1 VEAELRA
8 FRLYLETERH
18 ASPYTLRNY
27 TSDLKEFREFL
38 GQKGVSSWESVGRE
52 VLRDYLASLLDR
64 GIARSSIS
72 RKFSALRSLYKYL
85 VRERKVAADPTRTTS
100 VPKKETRL
108 PSFLSQEEMISLLEA
123 CDPATPSGL
132 RDRALLELLYA
143 SGLRVSEI
151 VGLDVA
157 DVDLTGKEARVW
169 GKRSKER
176 LVVMGRPAQRALR
189 AYLERGRTVLLGEN
203 RSPALFLNVDG
214 SRLTVRSVQKIVK
227 EYALKAGLEK
237 DIHPHLLRHTFATHL
252 LDGGADLRTVQE
264 LLGHE
269 SLASTQVYT
278 HISQS
283 QARRVYARAHPR
295 AKEGK

>member
-1 VEAELRA
+1 MEAELRS

-27 TSDLKEFREFL
+27 TSDLKEFRQLL
-38 GQKGVSSWESVGRE
+38 GQKGVSSWEGVGRE
-52 VLRDYLASLLDR
+52 VLRDYLASLLER

-72 RKFSALRSLYKYL
+72 RKFSALRSFYKYL
-85 VRERKVAADPTRTTS
+85 VREKKVPADPTRSTS
-100 VPKKETRL
+100 VPKKEARL
-108 PSFLSQEEMISLLEA
+108 PSFLTREEMISLLKA
-123 CDPATPSGL
+123 PDLSTPAGL
-132 RDRALLELLYA
+132 RDQALLELLYA

-157 DVDLTGKEARVW
+157 DVDLAGKEARVW

-176 LVVMGRPAQRALR
+176 VVVMGRPAATALR
-189 AYLERGRTVLLGEN
+189 EYLEKARPALLGQG
-203 RSPALFLNVDG
+203 RSPALFLNIEG
-214 SRLTVRSVQKIVK
+214 KRLTVRSIQKMVK
-227 EYALKAGLEK
+227 EYAVKAGLEK

-283 QARRVYARAHPR
+283 QARRVYTRAHPR
-295 AKEGK
+295 ARDKT

>member
-1 VEAELRA
+1 MEAEIRA

-38 GQKGVSSWESVGRE
+38 GQRGVSSWESVGRE

-85 VRERKVAADPTRTTS
+85 VREKKVAADPTRTTS

-108 PSFLSQEEMISLLEA
+108 PSFLSREEMISLLEA

-214 SRLTVRSVQKIVK
+214 SRLTVRSVQKMVK

-283 QARRVYARAHPR
+283 QARRVYARSHPR

>member
-1 VEAELRA
+1 MEAELSA

-27 TSDLKEFREFL
+27 LHDLKEFRDFL
-38 GQKGVSSWESVGRE
+38 VQNGVSSWEGVGRE
-52 VLRDYLASLLDR
+52 VLRDYLASLLER

-72 RKFSALRSLYKYL
+72 RKFSALRSFYKYL
-85 VRERKVAADPTRTTS
+85 VREKRVAADPTRTTS
-100 VPKKETRL
+100 VPKKEARL
-108 PSFLSQEEMISLLEA
+108 PSFLTREEMLSLLEA
-123 CDPATPSGL
+123 PDLSTPAGL

-151 VGLDVA
+151 AGLDVA
-157 DVDLTGKEARVW
+157 NVDLTEKEARVW

-176 LVVMGRPAQRALR
+176 LVVMGRPAARALR
-189 AYLERGRTVLLGEN
+189 EYLEKGRPALLGEN
-203 RSPALFLNVDG
+203 RSTALFLNVDG
-214 SRLTVRSVQKIVK
+214 KRLTVRSVQKMVK

-237 DIHPHLLRHTFATHL
+237 DVHPHLLRHTFATHL

-283 QARRVYARAHPR
+283 QARRVYTRAHPR
-295 AKEGK
+295 AKEG

>member
-1 VEAELRA
+1 MEAALRA

-27 TSDLKEFREFL
+27 SHDLEELRRFL
-38 GQKGVSSWESVGRE
+38 GQKGVASWEGVGRE
-52 VLRDYLASLLDR
+52 VLRDYLASLLER

-72 RKFSALRSLYKYL
+72 RKFSALRSFYKYL
-85 VRERKVAADPTRTTS
+85 VREKRVAADPTRTTS
-100 VPKKETRL
+100 VPKKEARL
-108 PSFLSQEEMISLLEA
+108 PSFLTREEMLSLLEA
-123 CDPATPSGL
+123 PDLSTPAGL

-157 DVDLTGKEARVW
+157 DVDLAGKEARVW

-176 LVVMGRPAQRALR
+176 LVVMGRPAARALR
-189 AYLERGRTVLLGEN
+189 EYLEKARPALLREG

-214 SRLTVRSVQKIVK
+214 ERLTVRSVQKMVK

-283 QARRVYARAHPR
+283 QARRVYTRAHPR
-295 AKEGK
+295 AKEG

>member
-1 VEAELRA
+1 MEAELRA

-18 ASPYTLRNY
+18 ASPYTIRNY
-27 TSDLKEFREFL
+27 TSDLKEVREFL
-38 GQKGVSSWESVGRE
+38 GQKGVSSWEGVGRE
-52 VLRDYLASLLDR
+52 VLRDYLASLLER

-72 RKFSALRSLYKYL
+72 RKFSALRSFYKYL
-85 VRERKVAADPTRTTS
+85 VREKKVAADPTRSTS
-100 VPKKETRL
+100 VPRKEARL
-108 PSFLSQEEMISLLEA
+108 PSILTRDEMISLLKA
-123 CDPATPSGL
+123 PDLSTPTGL
-132 RDRALLELLYA
+132 RDQALLELLYA

-151 VGLDVA
+151 TGLDVA
-157 DVDLTGKEARVW
+157 NVDLTEKEARVW

-176 LVVMGRPAQRALR
+176 VVVMGRPAATALR
-189 AYLERGRTVLLGEN
+189 EYLGKGRPTLLGQG
-203 RSPALFLNVDG
+203 RSPALFLNVEG
-214 SRLTVRSVQKIVK
+214 KRLTVRSIQKMVK
-227 EYALKAGLEK
+227 EYAGKAGLEK

-283 QARRVYARAHPR
+283 QARRVYSKAHPR